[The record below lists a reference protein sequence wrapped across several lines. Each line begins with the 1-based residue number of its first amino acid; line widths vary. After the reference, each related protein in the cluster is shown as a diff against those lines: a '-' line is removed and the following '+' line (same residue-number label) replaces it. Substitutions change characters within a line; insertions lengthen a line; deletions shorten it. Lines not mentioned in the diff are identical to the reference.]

1 MSLASLLINAPHA
14 CVPHLVAPLGVQ
26 RQEAVVPVAAQA
38 DGPLEQV
45 RSLSLQRAPGIH
57 LRGVAKQHEA

>member
-45 RSLSLQRAPGIH
+45 RSLQRAPGIH